1 LGFLNH
7 QQYVN
12 NFVKNK
18 KEKRLEFFRY
28 FMVIFAVKTT
38 EQEHS
43 LPKPICADQN
53 LVWESSL
60 APYYAGILLKSL
72 ISARTS
78 TS

>member
-1 LGFLNH
+1 
-7 QQYVN
+7 
-12 NFVKNK
+12 
-18 KEKRLEFFRY
+18 
-28 FMVIFAVKTT
+28 MVIFAVKTT